1 VRLDFSPIL
10 SIKWAQEYYKFV
22 LNILRVTYFATSSVA
37 VFEAAITGKINV
49 RDKVMT
55 ENEKKK
61 KIWKDFIHKLIGI
74 VLLFLATMYA
84 DLCGFSWKSSF
95 VQ

>member
-22 LNILRVTYFATSSVA
+22 LNILRVTYFVTSSVA
-37 VFEAAITGKINV
+37 VFEAAITSEINV

-55 ENEKKK
+55 ENEKKRK
-61 KIWKDFIHKLIGI
+61 YGKILFI
-74 VLLFLATMYA
+74 
-84 DLCGFSWKSSF
+84 SW
-95 VQ
+95 